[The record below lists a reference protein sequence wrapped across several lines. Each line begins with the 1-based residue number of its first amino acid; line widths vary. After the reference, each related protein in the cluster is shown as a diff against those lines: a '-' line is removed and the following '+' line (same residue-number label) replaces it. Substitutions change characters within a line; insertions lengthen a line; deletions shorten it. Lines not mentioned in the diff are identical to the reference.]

1 MYKHKNLWYNAYKH
15 GGCDMA
21 YVNNEKEPELLFI
34 IECEEDEKEVTK
46 IASMVENMNNDLVD
60 SGFSLYQYVTEII
73 GKKVYV
79 RRV

>member
-1 MYKHKNLWYNAYKH
+1 
-15 GGCDMA
+15 MA
-21 YVNNEKEPELLFI
+21 YVNSEKEPELLFI
-34 IECEEDEKEVTK
+34 IECEEDQKEVAK

-60 SGFSLYQYVTEII
+60 SGFSFYQYVTEII